1 MCGIAGIVNVSECE
15 LISLDTLTAML
26 GTIRHRGPDG
36 SGIYREARAGLGN
49 VRLSII
55 DISGGDQPIGNE
67 DGSLWIVFNGEIFNY
82 IELRPELERLGHQF
96 TTHSDTE
103 VVLHLY
109 EEYGPG
115 CLKYLN
121 GQFAIAI
128 WNEKNQSLFLARD
141 RVGIRPV
148 FYTQTAAGQ
157 LIFASEIKAIL
168 VHPRV
173 NAEIDP
179 EALRETFTYW
189 SPFSPHTIFKGIYE
203 LPPAHY
209 LLVKDGQVTVEPYWS
224 LDFAPEQPIR
234 RTQDY
239 LDEMESLLIDA
250 TQIRLRADVPVGAYL
265 SGGLDS
271 SLTTAIIRRYNPNR
285 LDTFSISFSDQAF
298 DESHYQGMMAE
309 HLGTDH
315 HEVFCDY
322 QDIARS
328 FPDVI
333 YHTETPILRTAPV
346 PMFLLSALVREHN
359 FKVVMTGE
367 GADEFLAGYDIFKE
381 MKIRRFWARDPESTI
396 RPRLLSR
403 LYPDINRLG
412 SSGAFLTA
420 FFKRDLTRT
429 DSPFYSHAIRWN
441 NTART
446 WRFLAGGDSRSVE
459 PEGMSLPSGFWAWP
473 PLSQAQYLEV
483 RTFLSPYLL
492 SSQGDRMAMGHSVEG
507 RYPFLDYR
515 VIEFCNRLPPSLKM
529 PVLVEK
535 WLLKQ
540 LGKKYLPEAIYRRT
554 KKPYRAPIHR
564 SFFDPQPP
572 DYVSEL
578 LSEENIQNT
587 GYFEPMAVKKLVQK
601 TAGGANL
608 SEIEDMALV
617 GILSTQLVHHHFVQ
631 GSGSRFS
638 EPLTHTRVIDH
649 LGCGPAVSHH

>member
-1 MCGIAGIVNVSECE
+1 MCGIAGVVNLRENKPVSVE
-15 LISLDTLTAML
+15 TLTDML
-26 GTIRHRGPDG
+26 GAIRHRGPDG
-36 SGIYREARAGLGN
+36 SGIYRDAWAGMGN

-67 DGSLWIVFNGEIFNY
+67 DGSVWIVFNGEIFNY
-82 IELRPELERLGHQF
+82 VELRPELEKRGHQF

-103 VVLHLY
+103 IIVHLY
-109 EEYGPG
+109 EDYGPD

-128 WNEKNQSLFLARD
+128 WDEKKRSLFLARD

-148 FYTQTAAGQ
+148 FYTQTQSGQ
-157 LIFASEIKAIL
+157 LVFGSEIKAIL
-168 VHPRV
+168 AHPEV
-173 NAEIDP
+173 KAEIDSD
-179 EALRETFTYW
+179 ALRETFTYW
-189 SPFSPHTIFKGIYE
+189 SPFSPHSIFKGIYE

-209 LLVKDGQVTVEPYWS
+209 MVVENGQKTIAPYWE
-224 LDFAPEQPIR
+224 LDFAPDQTER
-234 RTQDY
+234 STQEY
-239 LDEMESLLIDA
+239 MDELESLLIDA

-271 SLTTAIIRRYNPNR
+271 SLTTAIIRNYNPNR
-285 LDTFSISFSDQAF
+285 LDTFSISFSDPAF
-298 DESHYQGMMAE
+298 DESRFQGTMAD

-315 HEVFCDY
+315 HVVFCNY
-322 QDIARS
+322 QDIAES

-346 PMFLLSALVREHN
+346 PMYLLSGLVRKNN

-381 MKIRRFWARDPESTI
+381 MKIRRFWAQDPESTI

-403 LYPDINRLG
+403 LYPDINRL
-412 SSGAFLTA
+412 SASGAFLTA
-420 FFKRDLTRT
+420 FFKKDLTLT
-429 DSPFYSHAIRWN
+429 DSPYYSHKIRWN

-446 WRFLAGGDSRSVE
+446 WRFLSGVENRPTE
-459 PEGMSLPSGFWAWP
+459 PEDMTLPQGFWAWP
-473 PLSQAQYLEV
+473 PLNQAQYLEV

-515 VIEFCNRLPPSLKM
+515 VIEFCNRLPPGLKM

-540 LGKKYLPEAIYRRT
+540 LGKKYLPESIYRRV

-572 DYVSEL
+572 DYVRDL
-578 LSEENIQNT
+578 LSEETIQQT
-587 GYFEPMAVKKLVQK
+587 GYFEPLAVKKLVQK
-601 TAGGANL
+601 AAGGANL

-617 GILSTQLVHHHFVQ
+617 GILSTQLVDHHFIRKP
-631 GSGSRFS
+631 GPRHADSLKHS
-638 EPLTHTRVIDH
+638 RVIDRITSSQI
-649 LGCGPAVSHH
+649 AR

>member
-473 PLSQAQYLEV
+473 IASAGFVPVLERDDQNRV
-483 RTFLSPYLL
+483 ERVIAYINQHLAEPIDRDVLAANAHLSPSAFSRFFKLRTGKSLPRYLNEL
-492 SSQGDRMAMGHSVEG
+492 RVG
-507 RYPFLDYR
+507 RACRLLADEHVKIVDIALQCGFNNLANFNRRFREITGLNPSDYR
-515 VIEFCNRLPPSLKM
+515 RRLQES
-529 PVLVEK
+529 
-535 WLLKQ
+535 
-540 LGKKYLPEAIYRRT
+540 A
-554 KKPYRAPIHR
+554 
-564 SFFDPQPP
+564 S
-572 DYVSEL
+572 
-578 LSEENIQNT
+578 
-587 GYFEPMAVKKLVQK
+587 
-601 TAGGANL
+601 
-608 SEIEDMALV
+608 
-617 GILSTQLVHHHFVQ
+617 
-631 GSGSRFS
+631 
-638 EPLTHTRVIDH
+638 
-649 LGCGPAVSHH
+649 

>member
-1 MCGIAGIVNVSECE
+1 MEQ
-15 LISLDTLTAML
+15 
-26 GTIRHRGPDG
+26 RGH
-36 SGIYREARAGLGN
+36 L
-49 VRLSII
+49 
-55 DISGGDQPIGNE
+55 
-67 DGSLWIVFNGEIFNY
+67 
-82 IELRPELERLGHQF
+82 F
-96 TTHSDTE
+96 TTHCDTE

-109 EEYGPG
+109 EDFGPG

-128 WNEKNQSLFLARD
+128 WDEKNTSLFLARD

-148 FYTQTAAGQ
+148 FYTQTSTGQ
-157 LIFASEIKAIL
+157 LVFGSEVKAIL
-168 VHPRV
+168 AHPQVH
-173 NAEIDP
+173 AEIDP
-179 EALRETFTYW
+179 DALRETFTYW

-209 LLVKDGQVTVEPYWS
+209 MVVKGEQITTAPFWE
-224 LDFAPEQPIR
+224 LDFAPEQPA
-234 RTQDY
+234 RTAQEY
-239 LDEMESLLIDA
+239 LEELESLLIDA

-271 SLTTAIIRRYNPNR
+271 SLTTAIIRNHNPNR
-285 LDTFSISFSDQAF
+285 LDTFSISFSDKAF
-298 DESHYQGMMAE
+298 DESRYQGMMAE

-315 HEVFCDY
+315 HEVFCSY
-322 QDIARS
+322 QDIAQA

-346 PMFLLSALVREHN
+346 PMFLLSGLVRQHN

-367 GADEFLAGYDIFKE
+367 GADEFLAGYEIFKE
-381 MKIRRFWARDPESTI
+381 MKIRRFWAQDPDSSI

-403 LYPDINRLG
+403 LYPDINRL
-412 SSGAFLTA
+412 STSGAFLTA
-420 FFKRDLTRT
+420 FFKKGLTNT
-429 DSPFYSHAIRWN
+429 QSPYYSHAIRWN

-446 WRFLAGGDSRSVE
+446 WRFLTGVEAHAVE
-459 PEGMSLPSGFWAWP
+459 PQSMSLPSGFWAWP

-483 RTFLSPYLL
+483 QTFLSPYLL

-540 LGKKYLPEAIYRRT
+540 LGKKYLPEDIFRRV

-564 SFFDPQPP
+564 SFFDPQPL

-578 LSEENIQNT
+578 LSERALQQT
-587 GYFEPMAVKKLVQK
+587 GYFEPQAVKKLVQK
-601 TAGGANL
+601 TTGGANL
-608 SEIEDMALV
+608 SEVEDMALV
-617 GILSTQLVHHHFVQ
+617 GILSTQLVDHHFIRT
-631 GSGSRFS
+631 SGPRHA
-638 EPLTHTRVIDH
+638 EPLMHSRIVDH
-649 LGCGPAVSHH
+649 LPAASGPLFSGN